1 MPIDRTP
8 ACSAR
13 GAHAGR
19 FPMNLATST
28 SISPTA
34 CDVDVIRR
42 SRLTADFNACE
53 PLPVT
58 RVSRRDTPASRAVA
72 RGASRPAGMPKE
84 VGRCAGKS
92 SRSRRSAS
100 STVQVCE
107 TRARRICGITHHD
120 QPSRSARV
128 RARRPACNPTGSS
141 TKSWVRGPD
150 AHDEYPPDVQVP
162 RRPVELEMVATRPP
176 RCTSRHTPGA
186 RACALRWGRPS
197 FTPQLNGGY
206 RHFPPT

>member
-1 MPIDRTP
+1 M
-8 ACSAR
+8 
-13 GAHAGR
+13 
-19 FPMNLATST
+19 
-28 SISPTA
+28 
-34 CDVDVIRR
+34 
-42 SRLTADFNACE
+42 
-53 PLPVT
+53 T

-107 TRARRICGITHHD
+107 TRARRICGTMGYD
-120 QPSRSARV
+120 QPPRSARV
-128 RARRPACNPTGSS
+128 RARRPAQDPAFSS

-150 AHDEYPPDVQVP
+150 AYDEYPPDVQVP